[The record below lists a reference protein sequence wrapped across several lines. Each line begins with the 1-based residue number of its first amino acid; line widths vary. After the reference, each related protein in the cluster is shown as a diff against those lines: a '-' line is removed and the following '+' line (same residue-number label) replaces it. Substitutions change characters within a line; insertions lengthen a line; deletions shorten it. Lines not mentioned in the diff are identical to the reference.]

1 MTSIPYALIRSLLF
15 RLEPERAHQIALSL
29 LGYAPSRFF
38 LNPVDSSKTVCA
50 MGLKLSHPVGLAA
63 GLDKNGEYID
73 GLAKLGFSFIELGTV
88 TPRPQEGNPKPRL
101 FRLPKAQALINRMGF
116 NNKGVDV
123 LISNILAA
131 DYQGVLGINI
141 GKNAQTPI
149 QNALDDYLE
158 CLRKVYPHASYVTIN
173 ISSPNTPHLRDLH
186 GREYFD
192 YLMVQLRQ
200 AQQQLVDS
208 YQLHVPLVIKLSP
221 DESDESLKR
230 MADTITNVGLD
241 GIIVTN
247 TTIAREAVID
257 LPHGHETGGL
267 SGQPLLLRSTD
278 VLRIIKAVIGND
290 VTLIGVGGIDSPDA
304 ANQKLQAGA
313 SLVQIYTGLIYQ
325 GPGLVK
331 RLIDGIQHDPSVY

>member
-1 MTSIPYALIRSLLF
+1 MTSIPYALIGSLLF
-15 RLEPERAHQIALSL
+15 RLEPERAHQLALSL
-29 LGYAPSRFF
+29 LGYVPKRFF
-38 LNPVDSSKTVCA
+38 FNTVDSSKTVCA
-50 MGLKLSHPVGLAA
+50 LGLKLSHPVGLAA

-73 GLAKLGFSFIELGTV
+73 ALAKLGFSFIELGTV

-123 LISNILAA
+123 LISNIIAA

-158 CLRKVYPHASYVTIN
+158 CLRKVYPHTSYVTIN
-173 ISSPNTPHLRDLH
+173 ISSPNTPHLRDLQ

-192 YLMVQLRQ
+192 YLMVQLKQ
-200 AQQQLVDS
+200 AQQQLADS
-208 YQLHVPLVIKLSP
+208 YQFHVPIVIKLSP

-247 TTIAREAVID
+247 TTTTREAVID

-278 VLRIIKAVIGND
+278 VLRIIKQVIGKD

-331 RLIDGIQHDPSVY
+331 RLVDGIQYDPSV